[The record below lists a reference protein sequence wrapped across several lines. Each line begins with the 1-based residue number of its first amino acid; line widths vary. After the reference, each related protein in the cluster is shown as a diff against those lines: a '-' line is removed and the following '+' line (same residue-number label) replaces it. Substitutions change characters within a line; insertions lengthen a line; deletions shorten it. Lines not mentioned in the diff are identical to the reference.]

1 MTSSQ
6 TTVRPADVSAAR
18 RPVAVI
24 VVMTVAAL
32 MDLLDVTV
40 VNVALPTLRA
50 RLRSSPTQ
58 LEWLVAGY
66 LLAFGAT
73 LIVWGRIGDI
83 VGRRR
88 VFLSAVAAF
97 GAASL
102 AAGLAPSIQWLI
114 TFRVVQGAAAG
125 ALVPQ
130 VLATFRSSL
139 EPAARTLAFGIY
151 GAVAGVAAAAGVVI
165 GGVLTQYS
173 LFGLGWRAIFLV
185 NVPVATAVLAC
196 GLFLLP
202 ETRPDQRRGLDA
214 GPMVMLPVS
223 LAAIVY
229 PLLEGRAHGWPLSM
243 VAILCGGALLLAAT
257 VLVEAAQRRRDAG
270 RPLLLNIDQFRITA
284 FTAGIAVQ
292 ALFSAALQG
301 FSLTFVLWLQVGH
314 GYTPLHTGLTLLA
327 FSAGAVVTAPLAG
340 SLALS
345 RGRGILT
352 LGAGFL
358 VVGVC
363 VLGVPAWRSWAHL
376 SAWTTLTG
384 LAIAGA
390 GLGLL
395 VVPLV
400 NVVLAA
406 VPADT
411 AGGASGTFSTAQQLG
426 GAIGIALVG
435 ALFFDHVSDTY
446 LNSAFR
452 AALIAVSIAYAA
464 AGLISLR
471 LPKTAI
477 SDDRVAELG

>member
-1 MTSSQ
+1 MTSSP
-6 TTVRPADVSAAR
+6 TTVRPPGSVAR
-18 RPVAVI
+18 KPGAVI

-32 MDLLDVTV
+32 MDLLDITV

-50 RLRSSPTQ
+50 RLHASPTE

-73 LIVWGRIGDI
+73 LIVWGRIGDLA
-83 VGRRR
+83 GRRR
-88 VFLSAVAAF
+88 VFLGAVSVF

-102 AAGLAPSIQWLI
+102 GAGVAPSIHWLI
-114 TFRVVQGAAAG
+114 VFRVVQGAAAG

-130 VLATFRSSL
+130 VLATFRTSL
-139 EPAARTLAFGIY
+139 PPKVRTMAFGIY
-151 GAVAGVAAAAGVVI
+151 GATAGLAAAVGVVL

-173 LFGLGWRAIFLV
+173 VFGLGWRAIFLV
-185 NVPVATAVLAC
+185 NVPVAAAVVATGVLVV
-196 GLFLLP
+196 P
-202 ETRPDQRRGLDA
+202 ESRPDEHRSLDTSA
-214 GPMVMLPVS
+214 MVMLPLS

-229 PLLEGRAHGWPLSM
+229 PLVEGRAHGWPLWM
-243 VAILCGGALLLAAT
+243 VAVLGGGLVLLAAS
-257 VLVEAAQRRRDAG
+257 VRVEAGQRRRDPH
-270 RPLLLNIDQFRITA
+270 RPLLLNTAQFRSTA
-284 FTAGIAVQ
+284 FAAGIAVQ

-327 FSAGAVVTAPLAG
+327 FSAGAIVTAPVAGPLAQ
-340 SLALS
+340 A
-345 RGRGILT
+345 RGRGILA
-352 LGAGFL
+352 LGAALL
-358 VVGVC
+358 VVGAC
-363 VLGVPAWRSWAHL
+363 VLGVPAWRSWADL

-406 VPADT
+406 VPVDD

-426 GAIGIALVG
+426 GAIGVALVG
-435 ALFFDHVSDTY
+435 ALFFDQISDTH

-452 AALIAVSIAYAA
+452 AALIAVTSIYAA
-464 AGLISLR
+464 AGLIALR
-471 LPKTAI
+471 LPKTAL
-477 SDDRVAELG
+477 SDERVVELG